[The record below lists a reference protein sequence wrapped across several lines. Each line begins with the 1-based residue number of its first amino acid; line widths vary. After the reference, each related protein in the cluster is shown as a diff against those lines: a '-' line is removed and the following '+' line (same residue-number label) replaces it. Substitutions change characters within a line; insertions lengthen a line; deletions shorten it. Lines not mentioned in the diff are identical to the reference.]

1 MRSKKKILIAGG
13 SHSDIPMIVAA
24 KNLGCYVITSGNKP
38 EELGHAYS
46 DEYHKSDYSDN
57 ESMLFLSQQLD
68 IDGICAC
75 SNDFSALSSAYVA
88 EKLNLPGHDS
98 YQTSQIIHHKDL
110 YRNLSLNHK
119 FSAPKFSSFDNIKD
133 GLKSIGNLDFPL
145 MIKPVDLTG
154 GKGITKINTID
165 EAAPALEKAFF
176 LSKSRRVIIEEF
188 IVGSHHSLSVF
199 LRDRQVVFS
208 FSADEYY
215 HYSAIPYMVSAAST
229 PSVVPLDVEKTLV
242 SESERIAS
250 LLMLKDGVFHIQ
262 YILKDNNPIITEI
275 CRRSPGD
282 LYTKLVEYATGVDY
296 ASWIVKS
303 SIGLDCSELVNAKP
317 QGFFNRHCIMSSN
330 VGEVN
335 NIIFDNT
342 IKQNIIDKFM
352 CNSPS
357 DNIRNEPIS
366 KLGIIFLK
374 FSSMDEL
381 LDNSKKMN
389 ELIQVRTC

>member
-1 MRSKKKILIAGG
+1 MRSKEKILIAGG
-13 SHSDIPMIVAA
+13 AHSDIPMIVAA
-24 KNLGCYVITSGNKP
+24 KKLGYHVVTSGNKP
-38 EELGHAYS
+38 EELGHVYS
-46 DEYHKSDYSDN
+46 DEYHQADYSDN

-88 EKLNLPGHDS
+88 EKLSLPGHDLYEIS
-98 YQTSQIIHHKDL
+98 KIIHHKDL
-110 YRNLSLNHK
+110 YRNLSLNYK
-119 FSAPKFSSFDNIKD
+119 LSTPKFSSFDNMKD
-133 GLKSIGNLDFPL
+133 GLKSIDNLDFPL

-154 GKGITKINTID
+154 GKGITKINTTD
-165 EAAPALEKAFF
+165 EVESALEKAFF
-176 LSKSRRVIIEEF
+176 LSKSGRVIIEEF

-199 LRDRQVVFS
+199 FRDCQAVFS

-215 HYSAIPYMVSAAST
+215 HYSEVPYMVSAAST
-229 PSVVPLDVEKTLV
+229 PSVVPLHVEKKLV

-250 LLMLKDGVFHIQ
+250 LLMLKDGIFHIQ
-262 YILKDNNPIITEI
+262 FILKDNSPIITEI

-303 SIGLDCSELVNAKP
+303 SIGLDCSELTNVKT
-317 QGFFNRHCIMSSN
+317 QGFFNRHCIVSSN
-330 VGEVN
+330 VREVYDV
-335 NIIFDNT
+335 IFDNT
-342 IKQNIIDKFM
+342 IEQNVIDKFM
-352 CNSPS
+352 CNIPS

-366 KLGIIFLK
+366 KLGIIFFK

-381 LDNSKKMN
+381 LEKSKKMN
-389 ELIQVRTC
+389 ELIQVRTR